1 MRVATYK
8 GLALR
13 LFIFGLQP
21 MDFAFVLLATLM
33 VWGVTFSPAI
43 TAICYFACYY
53 FMRRLKHIDMGT
65 RKVFIRFLIAPPRMA
80 INEKD
85 IRGYRAWLK

>member
-33 VWGVTFSPAI
+33 VWGVTFSPVI
-43 TAICYFACYY
+43 TAICYFAGY
-53 FMRRLKHIDMGT
+53 FLMRRLKHIDMET
-65 RKVFIRFLIAPPRMA
+65 RRIFIRFLIVPPRMA
-80 INEKD
+80 ISDKD
-85 IRGYRAWLK
+85 IQGYRSCLK

>member
-21 MDFAFVLLATLM
+21 ADFAFVLLATFL
-33 VWGVTFSPAI
+33 VWGFTFSPAI
-43 TAICYFACYY
+43 TVICYFAGYLLA
-53 FMRRLKHIDMGT
+53 RRLKHVDMET
-65 RKVFIRFLIAPPRMA
+65 RKIFIRFLIAPPRMA
-80 INEKD
+80 VNDKD
-85 IRGYRAWLK
+85 LQGYRSCLK